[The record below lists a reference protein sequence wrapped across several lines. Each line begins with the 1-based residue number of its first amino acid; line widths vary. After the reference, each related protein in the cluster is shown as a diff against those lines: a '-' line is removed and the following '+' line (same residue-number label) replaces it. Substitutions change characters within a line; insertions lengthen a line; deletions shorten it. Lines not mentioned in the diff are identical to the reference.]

1 LDGGLT
7 EERKKR
13 EKMVTNRVLRS
24 LREAKMNASE
34 RDGLRMNERR
44 RRRENEDFLKKIM
57 RCE

>member
-1 LDGGLT
+1 MDGGLT

-44 RRRENEDFLKKIM
+44 RRRENEDLKEKIM